1 MRLTKKLL
9 TFLNSAVF
17 DLDPAQ
23 YLALRV
29 QYNGSDMSWTVQDGV
44 LTTTP
49 VGGTGVALTLAL
61 SQFTIAQLAL
71 YIATQPGYSV
81 VYVDQSAYADLSA
94 LVLLDA
100 TGDIADSN
108 GDHLYGY
115 TNENWSYLEAN
126 ANELEQVSAQG
137 QNAIQQMS
145 TTTAQ
150 DMWLDVLGAYFGVP
164 RLQGELDASYGPRI
178 IAEVLRPRSN
188 NIALEMAITAYTTQ
202 NTSVTDVIEYGPTF
216 PLYNGA
222 ITHNSEFHYN
232 ADPSPIYGLFDVE
245 YGYDLI
251 SGGDPTAFAQTVI
264 SIIGRYRAA
273 GTQLRNLILVSGSTL
288 QDSLTLPADGAAL
301 EFSVVGT
308 YADTLTPPTDPYFD
322 IVTDISAFTDAL
334 NAPTDAETITIT
346 YSYQY
351 NGVRRYNSTVHHMS
365 GEVVTENL

>member
-17 DLDPAQ
+17 DLDPGE
-23 YLALRV
+23 YLALRL
-29 QYNGSDMSWTVQDGV
+29 QYDGSDMSWVVQDGV
-44 LTTTP
+44 LTTVP
-49 VGGTGVALTLAL
+49 AGGTGAALTIEL
-61 SQFTIAQLAL
+61 SQFTIAQLAVYL
-71 YIATQPGYSV
+71 ASQPGYSV

-100 TGDIADSN
+100 TGDINDSN

-126 ANELEQVSAQG
+126 SNELEQAATQG

-150 DMWLDVLGAYFGVP
+150 DMWLDVLGKYFGVP
-164 RLQGELDASYGPRI
+164 RLQGEPDSSYGPRI

-188 NIALEMAITAYTTQ
+188 NIALELAITAYTTQ
-202 NTSVTDVIEYGPTF
+202 NTTVTDVIEYGPTF

-232 ADPSPIYGLFDVE
+232 ADPAPIYGLFDVE

-251 SGGDPTAFAQTVI
+251 NGGDPTAFAQTVI
-264 SIIGRYRAA
+264 SIIARYRAA
-273 GTQLRNLILVSGSTL
+273 GTQLRNLVLVGGSTL
-288 QDSLTLPADGAAL
+288 SDKLTTPTDGGSLELAVT
-301 EFSVVGT
+301 GT
-308 YADTLTPPTDPYFD
+308 YADTLTPPADPYFE
-322 IVTDISAFTDAL
+322 IAARINAFSDTL
-334 NAPTDAETITIT
+334 TAPTDAETITIT

-351 NGVRRYNSTVHHMS
+351 NGVRRYNGIIDYMS
-365 GEVVTENL
+365 GQVVTEDL